1 MENKEITISPVPPD
15 EAGNNQKRA
24 EIRFDC
30 LVKMYDVGYVTPKE
44 GGFLEFTPSKPYAP
58 QWFKSVSYLTL
69 EKIKYEDPYVIGVQI
84 KQQFE
89 GLERAIKEYE
99 DSHDR

>member
-1 MENKEITISPVPPD
+1 MENKETIITPVPPD

-30 LVKMYDVGYVTPKE
+30 LVKMYDIGYITPKE

-58 QWFKSVSYLTL
+58 QWFKSRSTMTL
-69 EKIKYEDPYVIGVQI
+69 EHIKYADPYVLGMQI

-99 DSHDR
+99 DRNNK

>member
-1 MENKEITISPVPPD
+1 MENKKTIISPAPPD
-15 EAGNNQKRA
+15 EAGNNEKRA

-30 LVKMYDVGYVTPKE
+30 LVKMYDVGYLISKGSV
-44 GGFLEFTPSKPYAP
+44 LSFTPPKSYSP

-69 EKIKYEDPYVIGVQI
+69 ETIKYQDPYIIGLQI
-84 KQQFE
+84 KQQFGE
-89 GLERAIKEYE
+89 LERAIKQYE

>member
-1 MENKEITISPVPPD
+1 MENKETIITPVPPD
-15 EAGNNQKRA
+15 EAGSNEKRC

-30 LVKMYDVGYVTPKE
+30 LVKMYDVGHITPK
-44 GGFLEFTPSKPYAP
+44 GGFFDLNIPKPYAP

-69 EKIKYEDPYVIGVQI
+69 EKIKYEDPYVLGVQI

>member
-1 MENKEITISPVPPD
+1 MENKETIISPVPPD
-15 EAGNNQKRA
+15 EAGNNEKRA

-30 LVKMYDVGYVTPKE
+30 LVKMYDVGYITPK
-44 GGFLEFTPSKPYAP
+44 GGMLSFTPPKPYAP

-89 GLERAIKEYE
+89 GLEQAIKQYE

>member
-1 MENKEITISPVPPD
+1 MENKETIISPVPPD
-15 EAGNNQKRA
+15 EAGNNERRC

-30 LVKMYDVGYVTPKE
+30 LVKMYDVGYITSKGSV
-44 GGFLEFTPSKPYAP
+44 LSFTPPKPHAP

-69 EKIKYEDPYVIGVQI
+69 EKIKYEDPYVLGVQI

-89 GLERAIKEYE
+89 GLERAIKQYE
-99 DSHDR
+99 DSYDR